1 MNNSAISASENL
13 VLSYLDGRQPTVGI
27 ENINKILFS
36 VGVRVST
43 APIPEEAKPILE
55 VSKTRALTGEESE
68 KLISLFSLH
77 RGELLEQIRL
87 AGRQPEAH
95 RGGFLSISEI
105 GVAPYPKVYD
115 MKAISVEARKT
126 VLEKFGKLHV
136 NSSEDGMG
144 IDEVMTVVAGG
155 PWTWF
160 FRLPAGEIAK
170 LSIGRVET
178 GDPAW
183 RLSYPGLGMHAGFLD
198 AKDGL
203 LVAFAHGPKHF
214 VMRYDEPS
222 VDGTEMLGTNPWI
235 DFSGDIPKLVK

>member
-13 VLSYLDGRQPTVGI
+13 VLFYLDGRQPTVGI

-43 APIPEEAKPILE
+43 VPIPEEAKPILE
-55 VSKTRALTGEESE
+55 VSKTRTLTGEESE

-160 FRLPAGEIAK
+160 FRLPDGEIVK

-178 GDPAW
+178 SDPAW

>member
-160 FRLPAGEIAK
+160 FRLPDGEIVK

-178 GDPAW
+178 SDPAW

>member
-43 APIPEEAKPILE
+43 VPIPEEAKPILE

-160 FRLPAGEIAK
+160 FRLPDGEIVK

-178 GDPAW
+178 SDPAW

>member
-13 VLSYLDGRQPTVGI
+13 VLFYLDGRQPTVGI

-43 APIPEEAKPILE
+43 VPIPEEAKPILE
-55 VSKTRALTGEESE
+55 VSKTRTLTGEESE

-160 FRLPAGEIAK
+160 FRLPDGEIAK

-222 VDGTEMLGTNPWI
+222 VDSAEMLGANPWI

>member
-1 MNNSAISASENL
+1 MNNSVISASENL

-43 APIPEEAKPILE
+43 TQIPEEAKPILE

-160 FRLPAGEIAK
+160 FRLPDGEIVK

-178 GDPAW
+178 SDPAW